1 MIQIPRNR
9 WITIAVIVLAVAAI
23 SAWYFTP
30 AAAKDEESVVAR
42 VKQGDFKVVVTAA
55 GELRAKKF
63 VQVQGPLNMQQAE
76 VYQSKISTLVPE
88 GTVVKEGDVVAELD
102 RAGIAAKAAE
112 VSLALQKA
120 EAQLTQAL
128 LDSTLNLS
136 TAREDMKTMELSLE
150 EKRIAKEQAAFESP
164 SIKRQAEIDYE
175 KATRQLAQAKVNYK
189 TKTEQAIA
197 KMAEVGADVQ
207 RQRNKL
213 KTVQEV
219 LGNFTIRAPSP
230 GMVIYVKEW
239 NGKKKGI
246 GSQVSAWDPT
256 VATLPDLGQMES
268 VTYVNEIDVRKVA
281 SGQNVSV
288 SLDSDPS
295 KKLSGKVTAVA
306 NVGEQRPNAD
316 AKVFEVK
323 ILLSDADT
331 TLRPGMTTS
340 NAIET
345 STIKNA
351 LFVPLEAVAV
361 EGTTPFVYKRDGSRV
376 TKQQVETGLANED
389 EIVIGKGLE
398 KDDQVML
405 TPPADADQLELK
417 TLPGAKPGP
426 GGVPQPG
433 PADTPSTAKPVPVQ
447 PPTPA
452 APNGAPK
459 ATTTA
464 PAAGASAPRTKS

>member
-1 MIQIPRNR
+1 MIRIPRNR
-9 WITIAVIVLAVAAI
+9 WITVLVIVLAAGAI
-23 SAWYFTP
+23 GAWYFTP
-30 AAAKDEESVVAR
+30 AAAKDDDAVVAR
-42 VKQGDFKVVVTAA
+42 VKQGDFKVVVTSA

-76 VYQSKISTLVPE
+76 IYQTKISTLVPE

-102 RAGIAAKAAE
+102 RSGIAAKMAE

-120 EAQLTQAL
+120 EAQLTQAQ
-128 LDSTLNLS
+128 LDSTLNLA
-136 TAREDMKTMELSLE
+136 TAREDIKTQELSLE
-150 EKRIAKEQAAFESP
+150 EKRLAKEQAAYESP
-164 SIKRQAEIDYE
+164 SVKRQVEIEYE
-175 KATRQLAQAKVNYK
+175 KATRQLAQAKANYI
-189 TKTEQAIA
+189 TKTQQAIA

-213 KTVQEV
+213 TNVQDV

-268 VTYVNEIDVRKVA
+268 LTYVNEIDVRKIA

-288 SLDSDPS
+288 SLDSDPT

-323 ILLSDADT
+323 ILLSEADT

-345 STIKNA
+345 TTIKNA

-361 EGTTPFVYKRDGSRV
+361 EGTTPFVYKREGAGV
-376 TKQQVETGLANED
+376 TKQQVETGLANDD
-389 EIVIGKGLE
+389 EIVIAKGLE
-398 KDDQVML
+398 RDDRVLL
-405 TPPADADQLELK
+405 TPPPDADKLELK
-417 TLPGAKPGP
+417 TLPGAKPGT

-433 PADTPSTAKPVPVQ
+433 PADTPSTKPVPVQ
-447 PPTPA
+447 PTPA
-452 APNGAPK
+452 TPNASSK

-464 PAAGASAPRTKS
+464 PAASASAARTKS

>member
-1 MIQIPRNR
+1 MIRILRNR
-9 WITIAVIVLAVAAI
+9 WITVLVIVLAVAAI

-30 AAAKDEESVVAR
+30 AAATDDAAVVAR
-42 VKQGDFKVVVTAA
+42 VKQGDFKVVVTSA

-76 VYQSKISTLVPE
+76 IYQTKISTLVPE

-102 RAGIAAKAAE
+102 RSGIAAKMAE

-120 EAQLTQAL
+120 EAQLTQAQ
-128 LDSTLNLS
+128 LDSTLNLA
-136 TAREDMKTMELSLE
+136 TAREDIKTQELSLE
-150 EKRIAKEQAAFESP
+150 EKRLAKEQAAYESP
-164 SIKRQAEIDYE
+164 SVKRQVEIEYE
-175 KATRQLAQAKVNYK
+175 KATRQLVQAKANYI
-189 TKTEQAIA
+189 TKTQQAVA

-213 KTVQEV
+213 KNVQDV

-268 VTYVNEIDVRKVA
+268 LTYVNEIDVRKIA
-281 SGQNVSV
+281 SGQNVTV
-288 SLDSDPS
+288 SLDSDPT
-295 KKLSGKVTAVA
+295 KKLSGKVIAVA

-323 ILLSDADT
+323 ILLSEPDT

-345 STIKNA
+345 NTIKNA
-351 LFVPLEAVAV
+351 LYVPLEAVAV
-361 EGTTPFVYKRDGSRV
+361 EGTTPYVYKRDGASV
-376 TKQQVETGLANED
+376 TKQQVETGLANDD
-389 EIVIGKGLE
+389 EIVIAKGLE
-398 KDDQVML
+398 KDDRVLL
-405 TPPADADQLELK
+405 TPPPDADRLELR
-417 TLPGAKPGP
+417 TLPGAKPGS

-433 PADTPSTAKPVPVQ
+433 PADTPSAKPVPVQ
-447 PPTPA
+447 PAPTPNASSKATTSTPA
-452 APNGAPK
+452 ASQP
-459 ATTTA
+459 
-464 PAAGASAPRTKS
+464 APRTKS

>member
-1 MIQIPRNR
+1 MKRIPRSR
-9 WITIAVIVLAVAAI
+9 WITLLVIIAAVVGV
-23 SAWYFTP
+23 SAWLFTP
-30 AAAKDEESVVAR
+30 ASAKTDDSVLAR
-42 VKQGDFKVVVTAA
+42 VKKGDFKVVVTSA

-63 VQVQGPLNMQQAE
+63 VQVQGPLNMQQADI
-76 VYQSKISTLVPE
+76 YQTKISTLVPE

-102 RAGIAAKAAE
+102 RSGIAAKLSE

-120 EAQLTQAL
+120 EAQLTQAQ

-150 EKRIAKEQAAFESP
+150 EKRLAKEQAAFESP
-164 SIKRQAEIDYE
+164 SVKRQVEIDYE
-175 KATRQLAQAKVNYK
+175 KVVRQLAQAKVNYK

-213 KTVQEV
+213 KSVQEV
-219 LGNFTIRAPSP
+219 LGAFTIKAPSP

-268 VTYVNEIDVRKVA
+268 LTYVNEIDVRKVA
-281 SGQNVSV
+281 AGQKVMV
-288 SLDSDPS
+288 SLDSDPT
-295 KKLSGKVTAVA
+295 KKLPGTVVAVA

-323 ILLSDADT
+323 ILLAQADT

-340 NAIET
+340 NAVET
-345 STIKNA
+345 NTIKNA

-361 EGTTPFVYKRDGSRV
+361 EGTTPYVYKRDGARV
-376 TKQQVETGLANED
+376 TKQQVETGLAND
-389 EIVIGKGLE
+389 NEIVIAKGLE
-398 KDDQVML
+398 KDDRVFL
-405 TPPADADQLELK
+405 TPPADKDKIEMK
-417 TLPGAKPGP
+417 TLPGAKPGT

-433 PADTPSTAKPVPVQ
+433 PADTASTAKPVPVK
-447 PPTPA
+447 PPAPAATPTPA
-452 APNGAPK
+452 TSGA
-459 ATTTA
+459 A
-464 PAAGASAPRTKS
+464 TKS

>member
-1 MIQIPRNR
+1 MIRIPRNR
-9 WITIAVIVLAVAAI
+9 WVTLLVIIVVVVGV
-23 SAWYFTP
+23 SAWFFTP
-30 AAAKDEESVVAR
+30 ASAKSDDSVVAR
-42 VKQGDFKVVVTAA
+42 VKQGDFKVVVTSA

-63 VQVQGPLNMQQAE
+63 VQVQGPLNMQQADI
-76 VYQSKISTLVPE
+76 YQTKISTLVPE

-102 RAGIAAKAAE
+102 RSGIAAKMQE

-120 EAQLTQAL
+120 EAQLTQAQ

-150 EKRIAKEQAAFESP
+150 EKRLAREQAAYESP
-164 SIKRQAEIDYE
+164 SVKRQVEIDYE

-197 KMAEVGADVQ
+197 KMAEVGSDVQ

-213 KTVQEV
+213 KSVQEV
-219 LGNFTIRAPSP
+219 LGNFTIKAPSP

-268 VTYVNEIDVRKVA
+268 LTYVNEIDVRKVA
-281 SGQNVSV
+281 AGQKVTI
-288 SLDSDPS
+288 SLDSDPT
-295 KKLSGKVTAVA
+295 KKLPGTVVAVA

-323 ILLSDADT
+323 ILLAEADT

-340 NAIET
+340 NAIAT
-345 STIKNA
+345 NTIKNA

-361 EGTTPFVYKRDGSRV
+361 EGTTPFVYKRDGARL
-376 TKQQVETGLANED
+376 TKQQVETGLAND
-389 EIVIGKGLE
+389 NEIVIAKGLE
-398 KDDQVML
+398 KDDRVLL
-405 TPPADADQLELK
+405 TPPADKDKIEMK
-417 TLPGAKPGP
+417 TLPGAKPGT
-426 GGVPQPG
+426 GGLPQPG
-433 PADTPSTAKPVPVQ
+433 PADTASTAKPVPVK
-447 PPTPA
+447 PA
-452 APNGAPK
+452 AP
-459 ATTTA
+459 A
-464 PAAGASAPRTKS
+464 PAPAQSGAATKS

>member
-1 MIQIPRNR
+1 MIRIPRNR
-9 WITIAVIVLAVAAI
+9 WITIAVIVLAVGAI
-23 SAWYFTP
+23 TAWYFTP
-30 AAAKDEESVVAR
+30 AAAGQDDAVIAR
-42 VKQGDFKVVVTAA
+42 VKKGDFKVVVTSA

-76 VYQSKISTLVPE
+76 IYQTKISSLVPE
-88 GTVVKEGDVVAELD
+88 GTVVKEGDLVAELD
-102 RAGIAAKAAE
+102 RSGIAAKMAE

-120 EAQLTQAL
+120 EAQLQQAQ
-128 LDSTLNLS
+128 LDSTLNLA
-136 TAREDMKTMELSLE
+136 TAREEIKTQELSLE
-150 EKRIAKEQAAFESP
+150 EKRLAKEQAAYESP
-164 SIKRQAEIDYE
+164 SVKRQVEIDFE
-175 KATRQLAQAKVNYK
+175 KATRQLAQSKANYI
-189 TKTEQAIA
+189 TKTQQAVA

-213 KTVQEV
+213 NSVQEV
-219 LGNFTIRAPSP
+219 LGNFSIRAPSP

-268 VTYVNEIDVRKVA
+268 LTYVNEIDVRKIA
-281 SGQNVSV
+281 SGQKVTI
-288 SLDSDPS
+288 SLDSDPT
-295 KKLSGKVTAVA
+295 KKLPGTVVAVA

-323 ILLSDADT
+323 ILLAQADT

-345 STIKNA
+345 NIVKNA

-361 EGTTPFVYKRDGSRV
+361 EGTTPFVYKRDGSSI
-376 TKQQVETGLANED
+376 TKQQVETGLANEN
-389 EIVIGKGLE
+389 EIVIAKGL
-398 KDDQVML
+398 DDDDRVML
-405 TPPADADQLELK
+405 TAPDDKDKLEMK
-417 TLPGAKPGP
+417 TLPGAKPGT

-433 PADTPSTAKPVPVQ
+433 PADTPSTAKPVPVR
-447 PPTPA
+447 PPSGTA
-452 APNGAPK
+452 AP
-459 ATTTA
+459 A
-464 PAAGASAPRTKS
+464 PAPAGVGSKP